1 MQTDGI
7 ACSLLWN
14 EKGAGEEEAAGAET
28 RALALPKDLKRVRPE
43 PSAKAK
49 KAKRAELYVAPTE
62 SSKRVVGVDPGK
74 SDLIS
79 SGTGPGD
86 WFRYTQKRDETGE
99 KKHRRARTKMART
112 LVEGKTVVEW
122 ELSTFSRKALTVSAA
137 TAYFTKK
144 NEVNAR
150 LFPHYEQEAYRV
162 LKWRAFVNRRRSE
175 DRMVNRFRD
184 KFGDEVV
191 LGWGD
196 WSRGSQ
202 MKFLEPT
209 KGVGMRK
216 LFSRAG
222 YEVVLVDEFRTS
234 CTCFG
239 CEGGACEKFRSVM
252 NPRSW
257 MRETY
262 GPAKRAAQLPKLQ
275 AVVEQGPQR
284 VAQHHAVRPGGETG
298 RPEAILHDQKLQ

>member
-1 MQTDGI
+1 MNVL
-7 ACSLLWN
+7 C
-14 EKGAGEEEAAGAET
+14 EESEHQET
-28 RALALPKDLKRVRPE
+28 RGGKPATLLLKQELLEFHRV
-43 PSAKAK
+43 PSGA
-49 KAKRAELYVAPTE
+49 
-62 SSKRVVGVDPGK
+62 
-74 SDLIS
+74 
-79 SGTGPGD
+79 
-86 WFRYTQKRDETGE
+86 
-99 KKHRRARTKMART
+99 
-112 LVEGKTVVEW
+112 VVEW

-137 TAYFTKK
+137 
-144 NEVNAR
+144 
-150 LFPHYEQEAYRV
+150 EA
-162 LKWRAFVNRRRSE
+162 
-175 DRMVNRFRD
+175 
-184 KFGDEVV
+184 
-191 LGWGD
+191 WGD

-239 CEGGACEKFRSVM
+239 CEGGACEKFRSVT

-262 GPAKRAAQLPKLQ
+262 GPATRAAQVPKLQ